1 MNQILRNA
9 LFLTLALAVV
19 MLCAWIGDASTGT
32 LPGVQAE
39 AASGAV
45 EMPADVLQT
54 ARLLGR

>member
-9 LFLTLALAVV
+9 FFLTLALAVV
-19 MLCAWIGDASTGT
+19 LLCAWIGDASTGT
-32 LPGVQAE
+32 LPGARAQA
-39 AASGAV
+39 ATGSV